1 MHTVKEYRW
10 EYFEL
15 LYRSIGLLMGS
26 WFTPISDQQVTTS
39 YTPILKSCHQV
50 EVFILIQRQIP
61 VANLQRNELLL
72 KGRINNQIL
81 GVKALKESMSF
92 KWNI

>member
-26 WFTPISDQQVTTS
+26 WFTPRSDQQVYSS

-50 EVFILIQRQIP
+50 EVFILIQHQIP

-72 KGRINNQIL
+72 KGRINNQTL

>member
-15 LYRSIGLLMGS
+15 PYRSISLLMSS
-26 WFTPISDQQVTTS
+26 WFTPRIDQQVSSS

-50 EVFILIQRQIP
+50 EVFILIQHQIP

-81 GVKALKESMSF
+81 GVKEIK
-92 KWNI
+92 